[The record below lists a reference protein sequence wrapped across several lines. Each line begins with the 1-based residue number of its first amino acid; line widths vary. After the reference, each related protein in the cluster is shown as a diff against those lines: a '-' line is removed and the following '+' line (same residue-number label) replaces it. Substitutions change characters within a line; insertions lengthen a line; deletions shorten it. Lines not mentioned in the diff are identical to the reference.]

1 MLFGRSTENTRY
13 YKQNIYFYNE
23 ITRDISGILQAINT
37 FFFQF
42 LIHRQ
47 FNEKFMYVSSLLIFI
62 CAKKK
67 KMCQKKIA
75 FRSIQLKFSNVEKEN
90 SICNFY
96 APFPSLCVMR
106 LLESTQ
112 TMADIYKDYQ
122 NV

>member
-1 MLFGRSTENTRY
+1 MKNL
-13 YKQNIYFYNE
+13 
-23 ITRDISGILQAINT
+23 
-37 FFFQF
+37 
-42 LIHRQ
+42 
-47 FNEKFMYVSSLLIFI
+47 FMYLVFWFSF
-62 CAKKK
+62 AQKKK
-67 KMCQKKIA
+67 CAKKIA

-122 NV
+122 NVWI

>member
-1 MLFGRSTENTRY
+1 MKSQGIFPAF
-13 YKQNIYFYNE
+13 YKQLIP
-23 ITRDISGILQAINT
+23 
-37 FFFQF
+37 FFQF

-62 CAKKK
+62 CAKKNVP
-67 KMCQKKIA
+67 KKIA

-112 TMADIYKDYQ
+112 TMADIFKDYQ

>member
-1 MLFGRSTENTRY
+1 
-13 YKQNIYFYNE
+13 
-23 ITRDISGILQAINT
+23 
-37 FFFQF
+37 
-42 LIHRQ
+42 
-47 FNEKFMYVSSLLIFI
+47 MYISSLLIFI
-62 CAKKK
+62 CATKKNVP
-67 KMCQKKIA
+67 KKIA

-122 NV
+122 NISFAISPLSKIKRLQ

>member
-1 MLFGRSTENTRY
+1 MKNLC
-13 YKQNIYFYNE
+13 
-23 ITRDISGILQAINT
+23 
-37 FFFQF
+37 
-42 LIHRQ
+42 
-47 FNEKFMYVSSLLIFI
+47 MYLVFWFSF
-62 CAKKK
+62 AQQKKNVP
-67 KMCQKKIA
+67 KKIA

-122 NV
+122 NVWK

>member
-1 MLFGRSTENTRY
+1 
-13 YKQNIYFYNE
+13 
-23 ITRDISGILQAINT
+23 
-37 FFFQF
+37 
-42 LIHRQ
+42 
-47 FNEKFMYVSSLLIFI
+47 MYVSSLLIFI
-62 CAKKK
+62 CAKK

-112 TMADIYKDYQ
+112 TMAVIYKDYQ

>member
-23 ITRDISGILQAINT
+23 ITRDISGILQAIHT

-67 KMCQKKIA
+67 CAKKIA

-90 SICNFY
+90 FICNFY
-96 APFPSLCVMR
+96 APFASLCVMR

-112 TMADIYKDYQ
+112 TMGDIYKDYQ

>member
-1 MLFGRSTENTRY
+1 
-13 YKQNIYFYNE
+13 
-23 ITRDISGILQAINT
+23 
-37 FFFQF
+37 
-42 LIHRQ
+42 
-47 FNEKFMYVSSLLIFI
+47 MYVSSLLIFI

-90 SICNFY
+90 FICNFY
-96 APFPSLCVMR
+96 APFASLCVMR

-122 NV
+122 NVWI